1 MVIQGYLVFVIHVGF
16 KWIKVAEYLN
26 KLWKKSTKYKT
37 KSVRKKFHF
46 FVDLEEPKDFVN
58 LIYRSIQRKLSEK
71 KLLTSYN
78 NLSFS
83 EHVTFG
89 HMFLRNIQ
97 I

>member
-1 MVIQGYLVFVIHVGF
+1 MEKEY
-16 KWIKVAEYLN
+16 KVQE
-26 KLWKKSTKYKT
+26 KKC
-37 KSVRKKFHF
+37 KKKVSF
-46 FVDLEEPKDFVN
+46 FVDFEEPKDFVN